1 MSMDLARYFEF
12 EEVKRALTLLTR
24 LLRRWG
30 YSFNEALIYGM
41 LLLSPKPLSAAEI
54 SELSGLSRST
64 VSGILGNLQKDYLVT
79 YHKAGRVNYYEAI
92 PALTEIFARQPR
104 EILEKEVA
112 PLEELVKAIHVKY
125 RLDDNVRY
133 KRTLRDVE
141 DMRRMLERCIE
152 VLEER
157 GERRRS

>member
-1 MSMDLARYFEF
+1 M
-12 EEVKRALTLLTR
+12 
-24 LLRRWG
+24 
-30 YSFNEALIYGM
+30 
-41 LLLSPKPLSAAEI
+41 
-54 SELSGLSRST
+54 
-64 VSGILGNLQKDYLVT
+64 
-79 YHKAGRVNYYEAI
+79 NYYEAI

-125 RLDDNVRY
+125 RLDDNARY